1 MIFLDHIDTWC
12 PYREQTALACW
23 QWTFKRFFRGRIKAQ
38 WWVSEKNLEEAWF
51 TYHSLKCPDDLAEG
65 FTLRAAKRKV
75 AHSHVTPLLIFQ
87 VVFPW
92 LSENFLCHQHIR
104 QACLWYAASNT
115 APGITLLLHY
125 QTFWTFS
132 LVSGGGGG
140 GGGSCFESTK
150 AKYALMWKA
159 AFREAATRN
168 VCFWNQWDQ
177 GLFLTPKVVGQL
189 GHQFSG
195 QEKELLLQTTL
206 EKALIT
212 ESDLWRNGSGHRAS
226 TSRSFQG

>member
-140 GGGSCFESTK
+140 GG
-150 AKYALMWKA
+150 
-159 AFREAATRN
+159 EAA
-168 VCFWNQWDQ
+168 
-177 GLFLTPKVVGQL
+177 LKVRRPSM
-189 GHQFSG
+189 HWC
-195 QEKELLLQTTL
+195 EKLRL
-206 EKALIT
+206 EKRPQGMFVSET
-212 ESDLWRNGSGHRAS
+212 SGIRAS
-226 TSRSFQG
+226 SWRQKW